1 MYIPN
6 NSVGAVIGS
15 KGSYIRN
22 IIRFSGATVKVA
34 TVVAGD
40 KNEQPS
46 ERQVTII
53 GSPDAQWKVR
63 EKYPCFDL
71 R

>member
-34 TVVAGD
+34 TVSGD

-53 GSPDAQWKVR
+53 GSPDAQWKVS
-63 EKYPCFDL
+63 EYV
-71 R
+71 